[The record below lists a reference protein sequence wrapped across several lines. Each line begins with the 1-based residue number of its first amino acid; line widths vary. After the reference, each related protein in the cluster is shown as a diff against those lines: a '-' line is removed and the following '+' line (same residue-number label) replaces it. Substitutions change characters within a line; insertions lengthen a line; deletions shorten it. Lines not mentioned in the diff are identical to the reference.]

1 MSELKL
7 ISRHPGSIKSLV
19 ERAIIATL
27 RSTEAGIKTTE
38 QRLQEFEQKY
48 QMSTEEFIQRYENDE
63 FQETLEFVEWIGEYR
78 MLKGLREDA
87 EQ

>member
-1 MSELKL
+1 
-7 ISRHPGSIKSLV
+7 
-19 ERAIIATL
+19 L

-63 FQETLEFVEWIGEYR
+63 LQETLEFAEWIGESR
-78 MLKGLREDA
+78 MLQGLRKDA
-87 EQ
+87 ERLRGIEFVA